1 MHLRKAFTLIEL
13 LVVIAIIAVLA
24 VVVILTLNPAEMFRQ
39 ARDSTRLSDMST
51 ITGAVNFYTSQQG
64 GSAGYFLGTS
74 SITYISVPDPTAT
87 TTAGTNCAGLGLPV
101 ASTTYHCPASSTYRN
116 VNGTGWIPVKFTS
129 IDMGSPLSSLPVDP
143 TNTTSSGEYYEYMT
157 DGINWQVVSYAESQK
172 YISQAASS
180 SNAGAI
186 ASFSAGTTRDLITL
200 NSTSSLS
207 STSCTVAFTTLPIN
221 TENPIFAIT
230 SDGTNMW
237 TTNGSNGGPLGL
249 GEPTS
254 SGVATKYMVMTFW
267 RSLFSVANA
276 DDGTTFSSVK
286 NGADAVTKITP
297 SGVTTDY
304 FVGDGYFSAHSIAFD
319 PYNNSIWTVS
329 DNIITKITPSGATT
343 EYSINDDNDNP
354 VYPSAITS
362 DGTNVWTANYINS
375 DNNSTVTKITPSG
388 TMTTYSLNKNDAQP
402 AAIASDGTNVW
413 VVNWD
418 STLIK
423 LTPSGAT
430 TEYSINDDNGDPVY
444 PVDIAS
450 DGTNMWMA
458 NNYND
463 TVTKITQS
471 GVMTNYSL
479 NDDNAQPEAIAFDPY
494 TNSMWTANYNNTV
507 TKITSSG
514 ATTEYS
520 LNDDNA
526 YPQAIAFDPY
536 NNSIWVVNSDNT
548 ITEFIPSC

>member
-1 MHLRKAFTLIEL
+1 
-13 LVVIAIIAVLA
+13 
-24 VVVILTLNPAEMFRQ
+24 MFRQ

-329 DNIITKITPSGATT
+329 DNII
-343 EYSINDDNDNP
+343 
-354 VYPSAITS
+354 
-362 DGTNVWTANYINS
+362 
-375 DNNSTVTKITPSG
+375 
-388 TMTTYSLNKNDAQP
+388 
-402 AAIASDGTNVW
+402 
-413 VVNWD
+413 
-418 STLIK
+418 IK